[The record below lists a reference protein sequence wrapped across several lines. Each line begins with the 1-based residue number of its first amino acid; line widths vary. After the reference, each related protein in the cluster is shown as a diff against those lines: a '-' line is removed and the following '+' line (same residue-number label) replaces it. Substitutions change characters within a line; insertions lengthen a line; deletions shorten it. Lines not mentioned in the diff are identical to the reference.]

1 MSRSAN
7 NSQAQVDCGSESGS
21 MASPSLSQRRCQ
33 SLGKFPDQEG
43 GRQGTS
49 GRHLAV
55 PHPAY
60 PNASNGKPAA
70 RKRKE
75 SKSLEFFPSEMRSSM
90 SDRSPLP
97 SCTSQEDNEDE
108 RALLLE
114 EDDSIILTVPNGDGQ
129 QQQQQQASF
138 LNGNL
143 RSSGGG
149 YQAVRLIQNENDRMN
164 NVDVHSESST
174 GRVRKQQHPRLS
186 SVSVSGRC
194 EEQEKKKWH
203 SCDQL
208 HRQTPPTSTA
218 DQKRSRDTNG
228 RDTPIASAVKWLVN
242 LFGKNPPAAEE
253 ITDIQ
258 REERERREETSAV

>member
-1 MSRSAN
+1 MQVGCGNESDTMS
-7 NSQAQVDCGSESGS
+7 
-21 MASPSLSQRRCQ
+21 SPSLAQRRCQ

-43 GRQGTS
+43 GQQGQS

-55 PHPAY
+55 PHPVY
-60 PNASNGKPAA
+60 LNNTSNGKPAA

-75 SKSLEFFPSEMRSSM
+75 SKSLEFFPSEMRSTV

-97 SCTSQEDNEDE
+97 SCTSRDGNEDEDE

-114 EDDSIILTVPNGDGQ
+114 EDDSIILAVPNGEGYQ
-129 QQQQQQASF
+129 QQQQQTGF
-138 LNGNL
+138 LNGTL

-149 YQAVRLIQNENDRMN
+149 YQAVRLIPNENDKMN
-164 NVDVHSESST
+164 NSDVHSEPSV
-174 GRVRKQQHPRLS
+174 GRVRRQQHARLS
-186 SVSVSGRC
+186 SLTVSDRC
-194 EEQEKKKWH
+194 EDQGKKWH

-208 HRQTPPTSTA
+208 QQHQTPPTTTG

-242 LFGKNPPAAEE
+242 LFGKNAPAVEE
-253 ITDIQ
+253 FSDIQ
-258 REERERREETSAV
+258 REERERIEETSAV

>member
-1 MSRSAN
+1 MS
-7 NSQAQVDCGSESGS
+7 
-21 MASPSLSQRRCQ
+21 SPSLAQRRCQ
-33 SLGKFPDQEG
+33 SLGKFPDQDG
-43 GRQGTS
+43 VHQGLGQS

-55 PHPAY
+55 PHPVY
-60 PNASNGKPAA
+60 LNTSNGKPAA

-75 SKSLEFFPSEMRSSM
+75 SKSLEFFPSEMRSTV

-97 SCTSQEDNEDE
+97 SCTSRDDNEDE

-114 EDDSIILTVPNGDGQ
+114 EDDSIILAVPNGDGYQ
-129 QQQQQQASF
+129 QQQQQQQTGF

-149 YQAVRLIQNENDRMN
+149 YQAVRLLPNENDKMN
-164 NVDVHSESST
+164 NSDVHSEPSI
-174 GRVRKQQHPRLS
+174 GRVRRQNHARLS
-186 SVSVSGRC
+186 SLTVSDRC
-194 EEQEKKKWH
+194 EDQGKKWH

-208 HRQTPPTSTA
+208 QQHQTPPASTG

-242 LFGKNPPAAEE
+242 LFGKNPAVEE
-253 ITDIQ
+253 FSDIQ
-258 REERERREETSAV
+258 REERERKEETSAV